1 MGVDCQLVTE
11 TPKITAQSYSDLCI
25 VKSPVCQH
33 VLSSVHSVL
42 AAHPVC
48 RCVPAA
54 FGFCEFGNPDA
65 ALRAIRLL
73 HDLDVSDKK
82 LVAKVDSKTQEV
94 LEKYKVSC

>member
-1 MGVDCQLVTE
+1 M
-11 TPKITAQSYSDLCI
+11 
-25 VKSPVCQH
+25 
-33 VLSSVHSVL
+33 SSVILCCLS
-42 AAHPVC
+42 AAFGLFELGNPVF
-48 RCVPAA
+48 VSAA

-94 LEKYKVSC
+94 LEKYKVSRPSHMPYNE